1 MIVLGIES
9 SCDETAIAVIKEGRT
24 VLSSKVSSQSSHNL
38 FGGVI
43 PEIAA
48 REHLQNIFPL
58 YEDAMEEAKISSEQI
73 DLIAATQGPGLIGA
87 LLVGASFAKGLARA
101 LKRPLVPVNHVHAHI
116 HGALLGL
123 PADKQD
129 VYPGL
134 ALVVSGGHTHLYLMK
149 SPVNFE
155 LLASSIDDACGEC
168 FDKVAKLLGL
178 GYPGGPKVE
187 ALAKKGNVNALS
199 MPRMMEQKDR
209 MAFSYS
215 GLKTHVRYLLEREK
229 DTLTPERIQDICAA
243 FQKEAFEQILRKLS
257 HALTLYPGMR
267 SIVVSG
273 GVAANAYFR
282 EFLTKTVSVP
292 CYFPDL
298 KYCADNAAMIAAL
311 GFHVYKNSS
320 DKNSFLKYE
329 WETFSRYEEAGLK

>member
-24 VLSSKVSSQSSHNL
+24 VLSSKVSSQLSHNR

-48 REHLQNIFPL
+48 REHLENIFPL
-58 YEDAMEEAKISSEQI
+58 YEAALDEAKISSDNI
-73 DLIAATQGPGLIGA
+73 DLISATQGPGLIGA
-87 LLVGASFAKGLARA
+87 LLVGTSFAKGLARS
-101 LKRPLVPVNHVHAHI
+101 LQKPLVPVNHVHAHI

-123 PADKQD
+123 PFEKHDSL
-129 VYPGL
+129 YPGL

-149 SPVNFE
+149 NPIDFE

-178 GYPGGPKVE
+178 GYPGGPAVE
-187 ALAKKGNVNALS
+187 ALARKGDANVIS

-229 DTLTPERIQDICAA
+229 STLTPERIQDICAA

-257 HALTLYPGMR
+257 HALTSHSNIR
-267 SIVVSG
+267 SILVSG
-273 GVAANAYFR
+273 GVAANSYFR
-282 EFLTKTVSVP
+282 EVLKESVSVP

-298 KYCADNAAMIAAL
+298 KYCSDNAAMIAAL
-311 GFHVYKNSS
+311 GFHVYKRSS
-320 DKNSFLKYE
+320 DKSIFHNYE
-329 WETFSRYEEAGLK
+329 WETFSRYEEARQ